1 MAETSGFLRS
11 GELAKAAGVSADTLR
26 HYERRG
32 LLPTPRRRG
41 NGYRAYP
48 ADTVRRVLLI
58 QRALSV
64 GFTLEELA
72 RVFEA
77 RDLGRPPCHEVRAL
91 AEEKLREL
99 ETRIVELT
107 ALRRTLRST
116 LAHWDDRLASTPKGE
131 PARLLESL
139 GERGA
144 RGTPLSALRFDRR
157 AKKG

>member
-1 MAETSGFLRS
+1 MAETSDFLRS

-32 LLPTPRRRG
+32 LLPSPRRLS

-48 ADTVRRVLLI
+48 RETIRRVVVI

-64 GFTLEELA
+64 GFTLEELT

-77 RDLGRPPCHEVRAL
+77 RDLGRPPCREVRAL

-99 ETRIVELT
+99 EERIQELT

-116 LAHWDDRLASTPKGE
+116 LAHWDDRLDATPKGE

-144 RGTPLSALRFDRR
+144 RGGPLSALRFDRR
-157 AKKG
+157 AKRG